1 MKDRTRTVLGIG
13 VLTLLIAAVGA
24 GVFVF
29 VSTKLGVYV
38 VVGGV
43 PLVLVGS
50 AAAYVRGTVGGDG
63 NTGQYVEQ
71 RTKQVGESLRDVW
84 RSLDAIETEYPRFA
98 VGTLRSRAESLAAD
112 YEAQGGSFDR
122 DSGSFSVG
130 SDAANAE
137 LQELERIDGELTTLA
152 ADRDDELYEFVTTQ
166 LASVESSLAALADA
180 GLTGEPPGYEEPP
193 TPAEGAPGGVDYR
206 DVVGDALFDYRED
219 ADAFVGDAI
228 ERVREIRRSAT
239 GPIDEQAV
247 ESRLDAAADARQ
259 SGEYAT
265 AVDDVLEAR
274 SELESELSGS
284 FDAEREALLSLA
296 GVVLE
301 SDADRFVSV
310 DPFDTVETVEREL
323 EALDSALDV
332 EALTRHRES
341 VRAATREIVEA
352 LDAELDDAVRSL
364 EAEDLPAG
372 YYTRPAVADED
383 PVGTFRSTEDIA
395 ALEREWRAVVEP
407 LVDAVDAMETK
418 ATVVDAYPDVAETID
433 EQLRASGTVTAADL
447 PVRHAEQFFGLY
459 FRRNPDV
466 EFDPDA
472 PSLSRGAVESYAVD
486 VAVSYDEGSEDKRTA
501 VVELSNGRG
510 FEARDVVETHLVG
523 STTFEDVPFGEH
535 TLAVEPREDEYVP
548 VERSIQVDEDVDVTV
563 DVVQQSL
570 YDQLVGDEEATI
582 RSQVEE
588 FGPRLT
594 ERFADQGYLST
605 DMEFPITDEYVPGL
619 LAAWADAEG
628 YAIAR
633 ADGVVYVYDGEQLSQ
648 EIMNV
653 IKYNIDADETLP
665 YERLR
670 SNFLSTPVPD
680 EVIAELAT
688 DTGLAVT
695 ATDGG
700 LTKDGG
706 DA

>member
-84 RSLDAIETEYPRFA
+84 RSLDAIETEYPRFS
-98 VGTLRSRAESLAAD
+98 VDTLRSRAESLAAD

-130 SDAANAE
+130 SEAANAE

-180 GLTGEPPGYEEPP
+180 GLTGEPPRYEEPP
-193 TPAEGAPGGVDYR
+193 TPAEGAPSGVDYR

-219 ADAFVGDAI
+219 ADAFVADAI
-228 ERVREIRRSAT
+228 DRVREIRRSAT

-247 ESRLDAAADARQ
+247 ESRLDAAADARRD
-259 SGEYAT
+259 GEYAT

-284 FDAEREALLSLA
+284 FDAERDALLSLA

-301 SDADRFVSV
+301 SDADRFVAV

-341 VRAATREIVEA
+341 MRAATREIVEA
-352 LDAELDDAVRSL
+352 LDAELGDAVRSL

-383 PVGTFRSTEDIA
+383 PVATFRSTDDIA
-395 ALEREWRAVVEP
+395 ALEREWRAVVER

-418 ATVVDAYPDVAETID
+418 ATVVEAYPDVSETID
-433 EQLRASGTVTAADL
+433 EELRASGTVTAEDL

-472 PSLSRGAVESYAVD
+472 PSLSRGSVESYSVD

-501 VVELSNGRG
+501 VVELSNDGG
-510 FEARDVVETHLVG
+510 FEAREVVETHLVG

-563 DVVQQSL
+563 DVAQQSL

-588 FGPRLT
+588 FGPRLAD
-594 ERFADQGYLST
+594 RFADQGYLST
-605 DMEFPITDEYVPGL
+605 EMEFPITDEYVPGL

-633 ADGVVYVYDGEQLSQ
+633 ADGVVYVYDGDQLSQ

-665 YERLR
+665 YDRLR

-680 EVIAELAT
+680 EVIAELAAG
-688 DTGLAVT
+688 TGLAVT
-695 ATDGG
+695 ATDDG
-700 LTKDGG
+700 LAKDGG

>member
-84 RSLDAIETEYPRFA
+84 RSLDAIETEYPRVS

-130 SDAANAE
+130 SDAGSAE

-152 ADRDDELYEFVTTQ
+152 ADRDEELYEFVTTQ
-166 LASVESSLAALADA
+166 LATVESSLAALADA
-180 GLTGEPPGYEEPP
+180 GLTAEPPRYEEPP

-206 DVVGDALFDYRED
+206 DVVGDALFAYRED
-219 ADAFVGDAI
+219 ADAVVADAI

-247 ESRLDAAADARQ
+247 ESRLDAAADARRA
-259 SGEYAT
+259 GEYAT

-284 FDAEREALLSLA
+284 FDADREALLSLA
-296 GVVLE
+296 GVVLA
-301 SDADRFVSV
+301 SDADRFVAV
-310 DPFDTVETVEREL
+310 DPFDRVETVEREL
-323 EALDSALDV
+323 ESLDSALDV

-341 VRAATREIVEA
+341 MRAATREIVDA
-352 LDAELDDAVRSL
+352 LQAELDDAVRSL
-364 EAEDLPAG
+364 EAEELPAG
-372 YYTRPAVADED
+372 YYTRPEVADED
-383 PVGTFRSTEDIA
+383 LA
-395 ALEREWRAVVEP
+395 ATLRNVDDVATLEREWRTRVEP
-407 LVDAVDAMETK
+407 LVNAVDALETK
-418 ATVVDAYPDVAETID
+418 ATVVEAYPDVAETI
-433 EQLRASGTVTAADL
+433 EEALRANGTVTADDL

-472 PSLSRGAVESYAVD
+472 PSLARGSVESHTVD

-501 VVELSNGRG
+501 VVELSNDGG

-548 VERSIQVDEDVDVTV
+548 VERSIRVDGDVDVTV
-563 DVVQQSL
+563 DVAEQSL
-570 YDQLVGDEEATI
+570 YDQLVGDREATI

-588 FGPRLT
+588 FGPRLAD
-594 ERFADQGYLST
+594 RFADHGYLST

-633 ADGVVYVYDGEQLSQ
+633 ASDVVYVYDGDQLSQ

-680 EVIAELAT
+680 EVIAELAA
-688 DTGLAVT
+688 DTGLSVV
-695 ATDGG
+695 ATDDG
-700 LTKDGG
+700 LTTEGG

>member
-1 MKDRTRTVLGIG
+1 
-13 VLTLLIAAVGA
+13 LTLLVAAIGA

-29 VSTKLGVYV
+29 VSTELGVYV

-84 RSLDAIETEYPRFA
+84 RSIDTIETEYPRFS
-98 VGTLRSRAESLAAD
+98 VSTLRSRADSLAAD
-112 YEAQGGSFDR
+112 YEAEGGSFDR

-130 SDAANAE
+130 SNAASAE

-152 ADRDDELYEFVTTQ
+152 ADRDEELYEFVTTE
-166 LASVESSLAALADA
+166 LANVESSLAALADA
-180 GLTGEPPGYEEPP
+180 GLTAEPPRYQEPP
-193 TPAEGAPGGVDYR
+193 TPAEGGPSGVDYR
-206 DVVGDALFDYRED
+206 EVVGDALFAYRDE
-219 ADAFVGDAI
+219 ADEFVADAI

-239 GPIDEQAV
+239 SQVDEQAI
-247 ESRLDAAADARQ
+247 ESRLDAAADARHE
-259 SGEYAT
+259 GEYAT

-296 GVVLE
+296 SVVLA
-301 SDADRFVSV
+301 SDADRFVAV
-310 DPFDTVETVEREL
+310 DPFDTIETVEREL

-332 EALTRHRES
+332 EALTQHRES
-341 VRAATREIVEA
+341 MRSATREIVDT
-352 LDAELDDAVRSL
+352 LDTELDDAVQSL
-364 EAEDLPAG
+364 EAEALPAG
-372 YYTRPAVADED
+372 YYTRPAVIEETPAATVRD
-383 PVGTFRSTEDIA
+383 VEDIA
-395 ALEREWRAVVEP
+395 ALEREWRANVEP
-407 LVDAVDAMETK
+407 LVDAVGAMETK
-418 ATVVDAYPDVAETID
+418 ATVVEAYPDVAETID
-433 EQLRASGTVTAADL
+433 GELRANGTVTADDL

-472 PSLSRGAVESYAVD
+472 PSLSRGSVESYTVD
-486 VAVSYDEGSEDKRTA
+486 VSVSYDEGSEYKRTT
-501 VVELSNGRG
+501 VVELSNDGG
-510 FEARDVVETHLVG
+510 FEARDVVETHLVA
-523 STTFEDVPFGEH
+523 STTFDDVPFGEH
-535 TLAVEPREDEYVP
+535 TLTVTPREDDYRP
-548 VERSIQVDEDVDVTV
+548 VERSLQVDGDVETTV
-563 DVVQQSL
+563 DVEQQSL
-570 YDQLVGDEEATI
+570 YDQLVGDREATI
-582 RSQVEE
+582 RSQVSE

-594 ERFADQGYLST
+594 DRFDEQGYLST

-619 LAAWADAEG
+619 LAAWADTEG

-633 ADGVVYVYDGEQLSQ
+633 ANDVVYVYDGEQLSQ

-680 EVIAELAT
+680 EVIAELAEAS
-688 DTGLAVT
+688 GLAVT
-695 ATDGG
+695 ATDDG
-700 LTKDGG
+700 LTAEGG
-706 DA
+706 DG